1 LLPIPEAETPTI
13 GTSRSS
19 CRIRLVG
26 SRAPHVYFQDM
37 GAPTQFICRPRT
49 APELGG
55 LPERVVGSLFERD
68 VGRLP
73 FEPVFQD
80 GRELGEGAAVAP
92 QVPDEALTQDL
103 VARPERV
110 TFVRTDST

>member
-1 LLPIPEAETPTI
+1 
-13 GTSRSS
+13 
-19 CRIRLVG
+19 
-26 SRAPHVYFQDM
+26 M

-55 LPERVVGSLFERD
+55 LPERVLGSLFERD

-92 QVPDEALTQDL
+92 QVPDEALTEDL